1 MTKQNKKMTSQKL
14 GKLIVIEGIDGS
26 GKGTQLEMLLK
37 YLKEKQIKYAY
48 FDFPQYGKT
57 FFGDFAGRFLNGEFG
72 HFSRINPY
80 LASFPYAADRWQVKN
95 KLWEAINEGKIV
107 VCNRYT
113 PSSIYQAVKV
123 KPSQQKKFL
132 DWVETLEYEVFGIPK
147 PTLVIF
153 LYVPL
158 IFAQTLI
165 AKKKPRIYLD
175 NGTKDQYEK
184 NLDYLE
190 KVEKMYLKVA
200 RANSNWVKIDCI
212 ENNKILSQE
221 IIHQRIVDTVI
232 SSKV

>member
-200 RANSNWVKIDCI
+200 RTNSNWVKIDCI
-212 ENNKILSQE
+212 EDNKILSQE